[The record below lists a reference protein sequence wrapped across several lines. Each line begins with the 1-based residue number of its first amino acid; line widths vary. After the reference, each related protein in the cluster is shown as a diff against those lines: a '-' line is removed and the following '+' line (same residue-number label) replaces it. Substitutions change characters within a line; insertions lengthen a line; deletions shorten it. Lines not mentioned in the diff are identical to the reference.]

1 MKSLNLILI
10 AALCSLSSCEK
21 IRSLTGQSEKKPPA
35 TTSPVAHIG
44 PLVTEIPDGGYDT
57 FPLQSGK
64 VVIIDFYAEWC
75 GPCRQLAPILED
87 LTSKYN
93 GTVVVGKVN
102 IDQFRSLAA
111 KEGVRGIPDVRI
123 YRDGKLVDKFVGLPA
138 DSEVRQRIETHVKGL
153 PPPPVEAVSAGKS
166 DTPTALT
173 RPMTK
178 DWMPSGVKRR

>member
-1 MKSLNLILI
+1 VKSLHLILF
-10 AALCSLSSCEK
+10 ASWCSLSSCEK
-21 IRSLTGQSEKKPPA
+21 IRSLTGRLEKNPPA
-35 TTSPVAHIG
+35 TAAPTAHTG

-64 VVIIDFYAEWC
+64 VVIVDFYAEWC

-87 LTSKYN
+87 LTAKHKGS
-93 GTVVVGKVN
+93 VVVGKVN
-102 IDQFRSLAA
+102 IDQFRSLAS

-153 PPPPVEAVSAGKS
+153 PPPPTETASAGKS
-166 DTPTALT
+166 DASKPLT

-178 DWMPSGVKRR
+178 DWLPPGVKRR